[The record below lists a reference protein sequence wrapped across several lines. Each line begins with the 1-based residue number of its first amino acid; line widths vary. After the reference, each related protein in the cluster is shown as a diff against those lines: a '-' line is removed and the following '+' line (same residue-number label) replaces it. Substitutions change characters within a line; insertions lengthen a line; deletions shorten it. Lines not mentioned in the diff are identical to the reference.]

1 MLNHSTGLKVI
12 KADCMAS
19 SGPSFYPMV
28 ALVFVLLPE
37 TQRICQP
44 LDWRLCAYRA
54 DVMYCVV
61 IPQGSGHAVGAHRTG
76 KHRIHNNSRQCIQKM
91 LIK

>member
-1 MLNHSTGLKVI
+1 MLNHNTGLKVI
-12 KADCMAS
+12 KADCRAS

-28 ALVFVLLPE
+28 APVFVPLPE
-37 TQRICQP
+37 AQLICQP
-44 LDWRLCAYRA
+44 LDWLLCAYRA

-61 IPQGSGHAVGAHRTG
+61 IPQGSEHAVGVHRTG
-76 KHRIHNNSRQCIQKM
+76 KHRIHNNPMQCIQKM